1 MLTPR
6 VPVTHHALEQIQR
19 MILSGAWREGQR
31 LPSQRELAEQLRVS
45 RASLREALSAL
56 ESLGFLKIAPGRG
69 VFVMSEEERR
79 ATSGPERK
87 IAGRYSLLDVFQV
100 RYVLESLAVS
110 LVAALI
116 TDDELSELGRIVKA
130 MKDAA
135 ENRDLVSLSEMDLS
149 FHSLIFR
156 LCRNAM
162 LQEMAERVRR
172 ERDESSHRAF
182 ADRSLMF
189 PPVEEHERII
199 DALATRDPLKARA
212 AMEWHVRQAAARA
225 GIDLQPV
232 AKLLAGAAAAA

>member
-56 ESLGFLKIAPGRG
+56 ESLGFLRIEPGRG

-79 ATSGPERK
+79 TASGQERK

-116 TDDELSELGRIVKA
+116 TDDELSELGKIVKA
-130 MKDAA
+130 MKEAA
-135 ENRDLVSLSEMDLS
+135 ENRNLVSLSEMDLS
-149 FHSLIFR
+149 FHSFIFR

-182 ADRSLMF
+182 ADRRLMF
-189 PPVEEHERII
+189 PPVEEHERIV

-212 AMEWHVRQAAARA
+212 AMERHVRQAAARA

-232 AKLLAGAAAAA
+232 ARLLAGATLAV